1 VSDNDHSDK
10 PSSVP
15 PTQGLVEAP
24 PPSQP
29 KGALSRSTESAVD
42 IHSSSSSYP
51 SSQALSH
58 RSTEDAIVTPSPL
71 SLPPSQALSR
81 QSTESTILSSS
92 SSFSAGSQALSH
104 QSTENVIDVPS
115 SSVDQKLGRILT
127 AVQDVASVCRVCW
140 VHGGK
145 TRPHRTFKCPTK
157 ICSSQE
163 WGQFKIN
170 LRFPK
175 NSVCY
180 FCLSPYA
187 PPFNHAR
194 PPPGTE
200 KSADL
205 CEYPDV
211 LKELVYIIYQDRSR
225 RSKIFAK
232 LGVAPPSSLYLYQR
246 FIGKRQQDG
255 ILGAYEVVNAY
266 LELRESEEFKL
277 VA

>member
-1 VSDNDHSDK
+1 MSDNDHS
-10 PSSVP
+10 
-15 PTQGLVEAP
+15 E
-24 PPSQP
+24 PPSRP
-29 KGALSRSTESAVD
+29 RGALSRLTESAAD
-42 IHSSSSSYP
+42 IRSSSSSHP
-51 SSQALSH
+51 SSQAFSQ
-58 RSTEDAIVTPSPL
+58 RSIEDAIVTPSPL

-92 SSFSAGSQALSH
+92 SSFSAGSQTLSR

-115 SSVDQKLGRILT
+115 SSVDQKLDRILT
-127 AVQDVASVCRVCW
+127 AVQDITSVCRVCW

-145 TRPHRTFKCPTK
+145 SRPHRTFKCPTK
-157 ICSSQE
+157 ICSSQQ
-163 WGQFKIN
+163 WGQFKVN

-175 NSVCY
+175 NTVCY

-187 PPFNHAR
+187 PPFNHAQH
-194 PPPGTE
+194 PPGTE

-211 LKELVYIIYQDRSR
+211 LKELVYILYQDQSLRC
-225 RSKIFAK
+225 KIFAK
-232 LGVAPPSSLYLYQR
+232 LGVAPASTLYLYQR

-255 ILGAYEVVNAY
+255 IFGAYGVVNAY
-266 LELRESEEFKL
+266 LELREAGEFEL

>member
-15 PTQGLVEAP
+15 PIHGPTAEAP

-42 IHSSSSSYP
+42 IHSSSSYP
-51 SSQALSH
+51 SSQAFSH
-58 RSTEDAIVTPSPL
+58 RSTGDAIVTTSPL

-81 QSTESTILSSS
+81 QSTEN
-92 SSFSAGSQALSH
+92 A
-104 QSTENVIDVPS
+104 IDVPS

-127 AVQDVASVCRVCW
+127 AVQDIANVCRVCW
-140 VHGGK
+140 VHGGE

-157 ICSSQE
+157 ICSSRE

-170 LRFPK
+170 LQFPK

-194 PPPGTE
+194 PPPGTK

-211 LKELVYIIYQDRSR
+211 MKELVYILYQDQSR

-232 LGVAPPSSLYLYQR
+232 LGVAPASTLYLYQR
-246 FIGKRQQDG
+246 FIGKRQQDSL
-255 ILGAYEVVNAY
+255 LGAYEVVNAY
-266 LELRESEEFKL
+266 LELREL
-277 VA
+277 GV